1 MTELNSE
8 LVSFF
13 NDSSIDIADKYDK
26 FTTLPAEE
34 KRSLL
39 LSMPDVK
46 AELMKHKTS
55 VVSNKTAL
63 KKTSFNVSAPTNAT
77 PFKKKKSTPSL
88 MTDTPE
94 ITLMKKRI
102 SRKKSIYNELLN
114 CCFEQGQFWK
124 YMCDEIIHSYNS
136 LEMNMKLK
144 RATTEAEKDQ
154 IRKIFNAERN
164 ATAKAFDR
172 ALVLALADN
181 KAPITEEDIK
191 ELHRLVLETEPERAG
206 VYRQIKVRFPDTQ
219 TVLPNYMKVPELM
232 ADMVKNVNKISSPIE
247 RALKFHFDM
256 AGIHPFTDGNGRTS
270 RLLMNTILIQNNL
283 PPIIIDPKDRAQYI
297 KTLETYSVKGND
309 RPYRLFMLKQLEK
322 SLTMAVSRLR
332 FLPHTLSNTEEREI
346 RWNRKR
352 SIKRRMSNSHSR

>member
-1 MTELNSE
+1 MTELNDE
-8 LVSFF
+8 LLSFF
-13 NDSSIDIADKYDK
+13 CDENVNIAEKYNK
-26 FTTLPAEE
+26 FSTLTSDV
-34 KRSLL
+34 KRLVL
-39 LSMPDVK
+39 LSMPDIK
-46 AELMKHKTS
+46 AELLKYKASDVAKKS
-55 VVSNKTAL
+55 VE
-63 KKTSFNVSAPTNAT
+63 KKVTFNVSAPNM
-77 PFKKKKSTPSL
+77 PLPIKKKKRVASL

-94 ITLMKKRI
+94 IALMKKRI
-102 SRKKSIYNELLN
+102 SRKKTIYNELLN
-114 CCFEQGQFWK
+114 CCFEEGQFWK

-144 RATTEAEKDQ
+144 RATTEEEKEQ

-164 ATAKAFDR
+164 ATTKAFDR
-172 ALVLALADN
+172 ALMLAFADE

-191 ELHRLVLETEPERAG
+191 DLHRLVLATEPERAG

-232 ADMVKNVNKISSPIE
+232 AEMVQKVSKVQNPIE

-283 PPIIIDPKDRAQYI
+283 PPIIIDPKDRTQYI
-297 KTLETYSVKGND
+297 KTLEMYSVKGND

-322 SLTMAVSRLR
+322 SLTMAINRLR
-332 FLPHTLSNTEEREI
+332 FLPHTLSKTEEREI
-346 RWNRKR
+346 RWNKKR
-352 SIKRRMSNSHSR
+352 SAKRRMSNTHSR

>member
-55 VVSNKTAL
+55 VVSQKSALKNISFNVQTPATATQIKK
-63 KKTSFNVSAPTNAT
+63 KKTSP
-77 PFKKKKSTPSL
+77 KL

-94 ITLMKKRI
+94 IALIKKRI

-114 CCFEQGQFWK
+114 CCFEQGQFWR

-164 ATAKAFDR
+164 ATSKAFEH
-172 ALVLALADN
+172 ALTLAFADN
-181 KAPITEEDIK
+181 KAPITEDDIK
-191 ELHRLVLETEPERAG
+191 NLHRFVLATEPERAG

-232 ADMVKNVNKISSPIE
+232 ADMVKNVNKISNPIE

-256 AGIHPFTDGNGRTS
+256 AGIHPFTDGNGRAS

-322 SLTMAVSRLR
+322 SLKIAVARLR
-332 FLPHTLSNTEEREI
+332 FLPHTLSNAEEREI
-346 RWNRKR
+346 RWNKKR
-352 SIKRRMSNSHSR
+352 SVKRRLTNSHSR

>member
-1 MTELNSE
+1 MIELNNE
-8 LVSFF
+8 LISFF
-13 NDSSIDIADKYDK
+13 QDKNTDIAEKYEK
-26 FTTLPAEE
+26 FSTLPAEV
-34 KRSLL
+34 KRSVL

-55 VVSNKTAL
+55 TIA
-63 KKTSFNVSAPTNAT
+63 KKTVRPTNFNT
-77 PFKKKKSTPSL
+77 QPPESIFKKKKSAVPAL

-94 ITLMKKRI
+94 IALMKKRI
-102 SRKKSIYNELLN
+102 ARKKTIYNELLN

-144 RATTEAEKDQ
+144 RATTDEEKNQ
-154 IRKIFNAERN
+154 IRKIFNTERN
-164 ATAKAFDR
+164 ATAKAFDQ
-172 ALVLALADN
+172 ALMLAFSDE

-191 ELHRLVLETEPERAG
+191 NLHRLVLATEPERAG

-232 ADMVKNVNKISSPIE
+232 ADMVKNVGKIQNPLE

-283 PPIIIDPKDRAQYI
+283 PPIIINPKDRAQYI
-297 KTLETYSVKGND
+297 KTLEIYSIKGND

-322 SLTMAVSRLR
+322 SLTLAVARLR
-332 FLPHTLSNTEEREI
+332 FLPHTLSKTEEREI
-346 RWNRKR
+346 RWNKKR
-352 SIKRRMSNSHSR
+352 SAKRRMINNHSR